1 MHWNPGAPKVGGQA
15 ADLSLLDES
24 GKPVRISSLARG
36 GALLALVFRGP
47 YDGESLSFL
56 REYRDRTLALRMA
69 DVSLCGI
76 APADPSAL
84 AFMRAERGLG
94 FPLLADEDGSSLP
107 RWGLLDETGLFLLD
121 KNLIVKQRALGKQV
135 SADDMLIFIR
145 RRRGGARPEHRR
157 RDRLAHALRSISQV
171 LSQRRLAR

>member
-1 MHWNPGAPKVGGQA
+1 MHWNPSAPKVGEQV

-24 GKPVRISSLARG
+24 GKPLRISSLARG
-36 GALLALVFRGP
+36 GALLALVFRDP

-56 REYRDRTLALRMA
+56 RGYRDRTLALRMA

-94 FPLLADEDGSSLP
+94 FPLLADADGSSLS
-107 RWGLLDETGLFLLD
+107 RWGLLDETGLLLLD

-145 RRRGGARPEHRR
+145 RRAGARPEHRR
-157 RDRLAHALRSISQV
+157 RDRLAHALRSISQA
-171 LSQRRLAR
+171 LTQRRLAR

>member
-15 ADLSLLDES
+15 ADLSLLDE
-24 GKPVRISSLARG
+24 I
-36 GALLALVFRGP
+36 
-47 YDGESLSFL
+47 
-56 REYRDRTLALRMA
+56 
-69 DVSLCGI
+69 
-76 APADPSAL
+76 
-84 AFMRAERGLG
+84 
-94 FPLLADEDGSSLP
+94 
-107 RWGLLDETGLFLLD
+107 GLFLLD

-157 RDRLAHALRSISQV
+157 RDRLAHALRSISQA